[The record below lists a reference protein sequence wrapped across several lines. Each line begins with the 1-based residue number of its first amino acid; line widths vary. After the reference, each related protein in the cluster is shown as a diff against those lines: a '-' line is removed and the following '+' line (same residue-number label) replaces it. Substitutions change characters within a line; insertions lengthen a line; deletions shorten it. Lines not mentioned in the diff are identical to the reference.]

1 MITIPFIEP
10 PEAAEALAAGAIT
23 LIDVRERDEQRYER
37 IPGSLLMPLGSIEP
51 RLCTPLAGKRIVV
64 HCKSGARS
72 RQAAERLLSMGF
84 EAASMQGGI
93 DAWKRAGLPIERTS
107 NAPLPI
113 MRQVQIVV
121 GVGLLAGAALTWGV
135 STAFL
140 IVPAFFGA
148 GLLFAGLT
156 GTCAL
161 ASLLGVMPWNRAAA
175 LPAGQSCPI
184 R

>member
-1 MITIPFIEP
+1 MNTIQSIEP
-10 PEAAEALAAGAIT
+10 AKAAEALSAGTIT
-23 LIDVRERDEQRYER
+23 LIDVREADEHAHER
-37 IPGSLLMPLGSIEP
+37 IHGATLIPLGRIDA
-51 RLCTPLAGKRIVV
+51 RACTPLAGKRIVV

-72 RQAAERLLSMGF
+72 RQAAERLCSLGVDAS
-84 EAASMQGGI
+84 SMQGGI
-93 DAWKRAGLPIERTS
+93 DAWKHAGLPVERS
-107 NAPLPI
+107 HNAPLPI

-121 GVGLLAGAALTWGV
+121 GVGLLFGSALTWWV
-135 STAFL
+135 SPAFL

-161 ASLLGVMPWNRAAA
+161 ASLLGVMPWNRIQ
-175 LPAGQSCPI
+175 PPPSGQSCPI